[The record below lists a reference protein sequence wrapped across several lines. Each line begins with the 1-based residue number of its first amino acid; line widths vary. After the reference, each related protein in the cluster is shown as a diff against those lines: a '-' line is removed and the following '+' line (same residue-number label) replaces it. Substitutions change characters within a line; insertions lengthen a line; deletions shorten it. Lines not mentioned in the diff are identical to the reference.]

1 MPTAYSERSLLCLC
15 PLQCPAICPP
25 GPAGAPGMPG
35 FKVNTAPSGVLSCFL
50 LIYMLLILSKEIHT
64 NHCNLGLCNVL
75 YRVTQGT
82 KGTRESQEKT
92 EKRWVYDS
100 FIISKILTIF
110 SRCAYLCIIWCS
122 VSRVTL
128 AHLAHLVFLGL

>member
-1 MPTAYSERSLLCLC
+1 
-15 PLQCPAICPP
+15 
-25 GPAGAPGMPG
+25 
-35 FKVNTAPSGVLSCFL
+35 
-50 LIYMLLILSKEIHT
+50 MLLILSKEIHKH
-64 NHCNLGLCNVL
+64 HCNLGLYNVL

-82 KGTRESQEKT
+82 KETRESQEKT

-110 SRCAYLCIIWCS
+110 SRCAYLSIIWCS